1 MVACGQTIA
10 HLLHWIQRTSSQT
23 GISAA
28 MLRFSQRVVLVGNVP
43 STGNADTGSRSPL
56 PAIITAVTLR
66 TKSGAVSGTMGGRE
80 KGEVTC
86 TGQGTSGWF
95 TSCWSMEP

>member
-23 GISAA
+23 GLSAA
-28 MLRFSQRVVLVGNVP
+28 MLRFSQRVVLVGNAP
-43 STGNADTGSRSPL
+43 STGHADTGSRSPL

-66 TKSGAVSGTMGGRE
+66 TKSGAVSGTMGRSE
-80 KGEVTC
+80 MRAVTC
-86 TGQGTSGWF
+86 DGTGTSWRF
-95 TSCWSMEP
+95 TSV